1 MRVSGHCLDMTV
13 AHQLSNPAM
22 KMPIGLGRAMMDN
35 KKTLCRLSCTMT
47 LRGRWARFTRMREGR
62 EKKTCG
68 SSLAAADGYIG
79 RGWGNGPSLVGLEH
93 SYLLNN
99 KQDTFMSSE
108 TAVRIPTRN
117 DRRLDQQVTWW

>member
-62 EKKTCG
+62 EKKDMWFQVG
-68 SSLAAADGYIG
+68 GGG
-79 RGWGNGPSLVGLEH
+79 RICRKRMGEWPQSC
-93 SYLLNN
+93 
-99 KQDTFMSSE
+99 
-108 TAVRIPTRN
+108 RTRAF
-117 DRRLDQQVTWW
+117 LFIEQ